1 MGGDEPRFRVLHV
14 SNISMSATKE
24 QIYQLFAFIGRIDE
38 FKVKDVTFFFY
49 TFIIIISYR
58 NRSAKK
64 EEVIPAKN
72 ATLLLVEYHFRSRP

>member
-38 FKVKDVTFFFY
+38 FKVKDVTY
-49 TFIIIISYR
+49 SFI
-58 NRSAKK
+58 
-64 EEVIPAKN
+64 
-72 ATLLLVEYHFRSRP
+72 LL